1 MKKAIITGATG
12 FIGSALTRFLLKEG
26 VEVIA
31 LGRKKRE
38 EVDPLRLQDHPK
50 LTYIQLDMAE
60 ISRLPKI
67 LEDKNLHFK
76 DASFYH
82 FAWRGKNVLSD
93 LNVEEQYNNVSYSV
107 EAFIVADMIG
117 CKNFVHVG
125 TMEEAFVEPYLN
137 LDYHKYSHYN
147 RHVIYGLAKK
157 AARDFLK
164 AISIEIET
172 SLIIVTKSHVI
183 GSNDSRDSFLL
194 VTLQKILN
202 DEKIEMTSGEQTF
215 DTISIRDCVRAF
227 KLIGEKG
234 KKNAEYW
241 IGSGKPRALK
251 EYIEIMTTIYPPKYP
266 VEFGKVAYS
275 DVKLDRAVFSTK
287 TLEEDLK
294 FKCQISYEESLEELH
309 QWLKYKTIQEA

>member
-67 LEDKNLHFK
+67 LENKNLHFK
-76 DASFYH
+76 DASFFH
-82 FAWRGKNVLSD
+82 FAWGGKSALSN
-93 LNVEEQYNNVSYSV
+93 LNIEEQYSNISYSM
-107 EAFIVADMIG
+107 EAFFAADKIQ
-117 CKNFVHVG
+117 CKKFIHVG
-125 TMEEAFVEPYLN
+125 TMEEAFVEPYLS
-137 LDYHKYSHYN
+137 LDYHKHSHYN
-147 RHVIYGLAKK
+147 RHVIYALAKK
-157 AARDFLK
+157 SARDFLK
-164 AISIEIET
+164 AISIEVNT
-172 SLIIVTKSHVI
+172 DLIIVTKSHII
-183 GSNDSRDSFLL
+183 GANDSKDSFLL
-194 VTLQKILN
+194 ITLQKILN

-215 DTISIRDCVRAF
+215 DAISIRDCVKAF
-227 KLIGEKG
+227 KRIGEDG

-241 IGSGKPRALK
+241 IGSGNPRTLR
-251 EYIEIMTTIYPPKYP
+251 EYVEIMTRIYPPKYP

-287 TLEEDLK
+287 TLEEDLN

-309 QWLKYKTIQEA
+309 QWLKYKTIQET